1 MYYLKDIHRIP
12 TTAEVL
18 IHPVLGTLAIIA
30 VVAAYLRTKRKANSV
45 DCLFWIS
52 GSLAITDLALSIDSG
67 SPNSPDDVRPFV
79 YGYLVFI
86 WVVSAFGCFLCLIR
100 LQSPSK
106 NDLEHKAS
114 GSQIAAAM
122 ACVTLLGLVIALLL
136 PPVSSARYATYRTQ
150 CKNNVKQLGLAFHN
164 YADQHGQFPASANSD
179 PPLSWRVAVLP
190 YVDQRPLFEKYT
202 CSSAWDSVENEFI
215 AKTKVSVFQCPS
227 RERLNDASLIQ
238 DSRGRFY
245 AHYAMVTGPGT
256 VGPGVKI
263 RDIADGTSN
272 TLLVFEACGRN
283 LVWTDPIDMNTSVQ
297 PEGINLPSPKRG
309 MSPGWVSSHHIGGGH
324 VLLADGSVRYISE
337 NIDRETLK
345 SLTTIDADDRIGDY

>member
-1 MYYLKDIHRIP
+1 MYYLKDIQRIP

-30 VVAAYLRTKRKANSV
+30 VVAAYLSTRRKANSV
-45 DCLFWIS
+45 DCLFWIT
-52 GSLAITDLALSIDSG
+52 GSLAITYLALGIKAG
-67 SPNSPDDVRPFV
+67 SPDDVHPFV

-86 WVVSAFGCFLCLIR
+86 SSVSAFGCVLCWIR
-100 LQSPSK
+100 LGLPLDNEQ
-106 NDLEHKAS
+106 NNKAT
-114 GSQIAAAM
+114 GSQIAAAI
-122 ACVTLLGLVIALLL
+122 ACVIILNFVIASLLQ
-136 PPVSSARYATYRTQ
+136 PVSSARNAAYRTQ
-150 CKNNVKQLGLAFHN
+150 CKNNLKQLGLAFHN
-164 YADQHGQFPASANSD
+164 YESRQGEFPASANSD
-179 PPLSWRVAVLP
+179 PPFSWRVAILP
-190 YVDQRPLFEKYT
+190 YVDQSPLFEKYVF
-202 CSSAWDSVENEFI
+202 SLGWDSAENEFI
-215 AKTKVSVFQCPS
+215 AKTQVSVFQCPS
-227 RERLNDASLIQ
+227 RKRLNDGSLMH

-245 AHYAMVTGPGT
+245 AHYTMITGPGT
-256 VGPGVKI
+256 VGRGVKI

-272 TLLVFEACGRN
+272 TLLVFEACGLN

-337 NIDRETLK
+337 NIDRGTLK